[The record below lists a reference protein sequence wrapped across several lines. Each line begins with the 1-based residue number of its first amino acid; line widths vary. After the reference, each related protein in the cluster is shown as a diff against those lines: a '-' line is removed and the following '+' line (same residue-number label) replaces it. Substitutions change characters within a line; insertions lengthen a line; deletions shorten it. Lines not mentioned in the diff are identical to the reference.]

1 MNLIILE
8 KLKLFNDLGK
18 RRAKLSNNCEKK
30 KSWWS
35 GEKLYNFQHDDVPSY
50 YKKQEKLAG
59 TPLQIY

>member
-30 KSWWS
+30 KNRG